1 MTTVKTIESHMKIS
15 DLMKKG
21 REPGALFSELDE
33 MFCSQISP
41 KEWDKYR
48 LKHHIPGRK
57 ISPYYN
63 RIKETA

>member
-1 MTTVKTIESHMKIS
+1 MSIEKTIESHMKIS

-33 MFCSQISP
+33 MFCNQISS
-41 KEWDKYR
+41 KDWDKYR
-48 LKHHIPGRK
+48 LKHHIQGRK

-63 RIKETA
+63 KIV